1 MNIITIA
8 GHLGADPEVRFTSS
22 GLKVTALRVAT
33 KARKS
38 AAGEDQ
44 TIWWRVT
51 VWGEQFDKMMP
62 YFKKGSAIV
71 VVGEL
76 QKPEIFTGREGNPQ
90 VSLSITASSLSFSP
104 FGRSGSSDYKDTSY
118 SSKQTGQYASQANDA
133 AAEGEEAGVVSGAA
147 DKENISGENISEDE
161 IPF

>member
-22 GLKVTALRVAT
+22 GQKVTTLRVAT
-33 KARKS
+33 RTRKS
-38 AAGEDQ
+38 ASGEDQ
-44 TIWWRVT
+44 SIWYRIT

-62 YFKKGSAIV
+62 YFKKGSALM

-76 QKPEIFTGREGNPQ
+76 QKPEIFTGRDGQPQ
-90 VSLSITASSLSFSP
+90 ISLSITASNLMFSP
-104 FGRSGSSDYKDTSY
+104 FGRSSSSENKTAEPAATAVA
-118 SSKQTGQYASQANDA
+118 SSTEESTV
-133 AAEGEEAGVVSGAA
+133 EAGVVSGTAE
-147 DKENISGENISEDE
+147 KNENIADDE